1 MYCLSIGHTFHLFYC
16 LKLIFLF
23 VAVTRCEQE
32 DIVFV
37 VDSSGSIQRSNW
49 PLVLEFIKNVVR
61 GFNIG
66 QDNVRIGVSIFGN
79 NVYPQFQLNTF
90 FNLND
95 VLNQIDSI
103 PYLDQSTNTPEA
115 LRYMRQVMFTAKNGD
130 RAFVPNSA
138 IVITDGVPR
147 IPSNI
152 NEALRLTFQ
161 EANLAR
167 QQGINVFAI
176 GVGPEITQRNLNQ
189 IANQPSSQYT
199 FKVDQFQ
206 QLESILYQLASA
218 TCGDTVTV
226 PPLPGT
232 PFNLSLVNFNG
243 EDYE

>member
-1 MYCLSIGHTFHLFYC
+1 M
-16 LKLIFLF
+16 
-23 VAVTRCEQE
+23 
-32 DIVFV
+32 FV
-37 VDSSGSIQRSNW
+37 VDSSGSIQRSSW
-49 PLVLEFIKNVVR
+49 PLVLEFMMNVVR

-66 QDNVRIGVSIFGN
+66 TDNVRIGVATFGN

-95 VLNQIDSI
+95 VINQIDRI

-115 LRYMRQVMFTAKNGD
+115 LKYMREVMFTARNGD

-138 IVITDGVPR
+138 IIITDGVPR
-147 IPSNI
+147 IPSNV

-176 GVGPEITQRNLNQ
+176 GVGPEITQRNLDQ

-206 QLESILYQLASA
+206 ELESILYQVASA

-226 PPLPGT
+226 PPLPGM
-232 PFNLSLVNFNG
+232 SLFQIF
-243 EDYE
+243 